1 MGASARDR
9 LLALAIASLA
19 VSALTLPLPAL
30 ALDALH
36 LAHLA
41 LTGLC
46 LARVFAARR
55 ARDVAWLPPALAA
68 MTALR
73 LAVDIASSRALLAA
87 RPLAWTARGLGTLA
101 TGDSPAAALAA
112 LALLATAQLV
122 VLARGAERAAE
133 VSARFALD
141 ALPGAQL
148 ALDADV
154 RSGALDPIAA
164 RDGRASLLADAR
176 LTGALDGALRFV
188 RGDAT
193 LGLAVLAVNLV
204 GGAVALSLAQHL
216 DARSALATAASLAVG
231 QGLLTRVPGLAL
243 ALAAVSVVT
252 RASWDDDRTHTA
264 PVEVRG
270 PRESLDAALVM
281 ARATLA
287 SLGLDVMVQGAVDD
301 APSLRVHGVSVP
313 LASLDEVGAV
323 LRANAWRAVGLD
335 EARAMLDALA
345 VDAPTTV
352 RLAGACAPAVLRD
365 VLRGLVREG
374 VPVTARRAVF
384 EAIATHAGSHAEAP
398 ALLEAVR
405 RAMQSEITRVF
416 VREGSLDAVLLH
428 PVMTD
433 ALRDHLARR
442 PWARPAAD
450 LARDLVEA
458 ARRAVEGTTRAV
470 IVCDGDVRWYVR
482 AALED
487 ALADVVVLAHEELV
501 PTVRLKR
508 LATLSPE

>member
-1 MGASARDR
+1 
-9 LLALAIASLA
+9 
-19 VSALTLPLPAL
+19 
-30 ALDALH
+30 
-36 LAHLA
+36 
-41 LTGLC
+41 
-46 LARVFAARR
+46 
-55 ARDVAWLPPALAA
+55 
-68 MTALR
+68 
-73 LAVDIASSRALLAA
+73 
-87 RPLAWTARGLGTLA
+87 
-101 TGDSPAAALAA
+101 
-112 LALLATAQLV
+112 
-122 VLARGAERAAE
+122 
-133 VSARFALD
+133 
-141 ALPGAQL
+141 
-148 ALDADV
+148 
-154 RSGALDPIAA
+154 
-164 RDGRASLLADAR
+164 
-176 LTGALDGALRFV
+176 
-188 RGDAT
+188 
-193 LGLAVLAVNLV
+193 
-204 GGAVALSLAQHL
+204 
-216 DARSALATAASLAVG
+216 
-231 QGLLTRVPGLAL
+231 
-243 ALAAVSVVT
+243 
-252 RASWDDDRTHTA
+252 
-264 PVEVRG
+264 
-270 PRESLDAALVM
+270 
-281 ARATLA
+281 
-287 SLGLDVMVQGAVDD
+287 
-301 APSLRVHGVSVP
+301 
-313 LASLDEVGAV
+313 
-323 LRANAWRAVGLD
+323 
-335 EARAMLDALA
+335 MLDALA